1 VPLDVVQST
10 NNRTILCLLNGKKK
24 ALKYLVQK
32 IPIIK
37 NMEIGSGLRNSFC
50 HIFYSS
56 FYHMF
61 LSGAKETNGR
71 ELAR

>member
-10 NNRTILCLLNGKKK
+10 NNRTILCLLNGKKESSE
-24 ALKYLVQK
+24 VSGTK

-71 ELAR
+71 ELAG